1 MNAQQFDADFLRP
14 IADWHAICAY
24 ERAAHYMSARVNLAY
39 HLIDLT
45 ETEWLALHTRR
56 FFLTPPDHRRI
67 SVLQGQGIM
76 VPHHSVRHQCELN
89 VYLSADAGDIT
100 TGFRADEGAEPV
112 IVGSATAQAWGQ
124 DNRLAV
130 WSPKDL
136 TPVRSIHVTT
146 GEAWLMDLTHIHSVI
161 KHTTEPRVAIT
172 YQWNTASWHQIRAE
186 IAQVQAEHRN
196 KYTHATDSS
205 TTVPTG
211 DTASSVSQ

>member
-1 MNAQQFDADFLRP
+1 
-14 IADWHAICAY
+14 
-24 ERAAHYMSARVNLAY
+24 MSARVNLAY

-211 DTASSVSQ
+211 DTASSSGQ